1 MGRGERKNLEIGI
14 LFGSYILP
22 FVLLS
27 VYFFVNF
34 IFQKVKMQK
43 KLIFFTGT
51 IKI

>member
-27 VYFFVNF
+27 VYFFCKFYISKGKNAK
-34 IFQKVKMQK
+34 KVD
-43 KLIFFTGT
+43 FFYRHH
-51 IKI
+51 